1 MPIFEFLHKKTQP
14 VEEQTLKTIMI
25 VGLGNPGREYRETR
39 HNIGFMVVDRMAEKH
54 GIKLSRVQNKAIIGS
69 GIVAGMKVI
78 LVKPQTF
85 MNLSGQSVTALVRFY
100 KIQQTELIIA
110 HDDVDLPFGTIRMRP
125 GGGSA
130 GQKGIASII
139 NLLGTQDFPRMR
151 MGVGR
156 PPGRMDAAAYVLQT
170 FSLSEQEMLQNFLN
184 KAVDALNCYVEDGLE
199 TAMNRFNQ
207 AEPG

>member
-1 MPIFEFLHKKTQP
+1 MPILDFLHKKAKTA
-14 VEEQTLKTIMI
+14 EDHTTRTIMI

-69 GIVAGMKVI
+69 GIVAGAKVI

-85 MNLSGQSVTALVRFY
+85 MNISGQAVTALVRFY
-100 KIQQTELIIA
+100 KIQQADLIVA

-139 NLLGTQDFPRMR
+139 NLLGTQDFARLR

-156 PPGRMDAAAYVLQT
+156 PPGRMDAAAYVLQS
-170 FSLSEQEMLQNFLN
+170 FHPSDQELLQNFLS
-184 KAVDALNCYVEDGLE
+184 KASDALTCYIVDGLE

-207 AEPG
+207 AEQE

>member
-1 MPIFEFLHKKTQP
+1 MPIFEFSHKKQP
-14 VEEQTLKTIMI
+14 SAEVGTTRTTMI
-25 VGLGNPGREYRETR
+25 VGLGNPGGEYRETR

-69 GIVAGMKVI
+69 GIVAGVKII

-85 MNLSGQSVTALVRFY
+85 MNLSGQAVNALVRFY
-100 KIQQTELIIA
+100 KIQLPDLIVA
-110 HDDVDLPFGTIRMRP
+110 HDDVDLPFGSIRMRP

-139 NLLGTQDFPRMR
+139 NLMGTQEFARLR

-156 PPGRMDAAAYVLQT
+156 PPGRMDAAAYVLQS
-170 FSLSEQEMLQNFLN
+170 FPSSEQELLQDFLT
-184 KAVDALNCYVEDGLE
+184 KAANALTCYVEDGLE

-207 AEPG
+207 AEQD

>member
-1 MPIFEFLHKKTQP
+1 
-14 VEEQTLKTIMI
+14 
-25 VGLGNPGREYRETR
+25 
-39 HNIGFMVVDRMAEKH
+39 MVVDRMAEKH

-85 MNLSGQSVTALVRFY
+85 MNLSGQAVTALVRFY

-184 KAVDALNCYVEDGLE
+184 KAVDALNCYVENGLE

-207 AEPG
+207 ADPG